1 MKKIA
6 ILSGGTSSE
15 REVALR
21 SATFFKEFINN
32 DFDFYDFPTDLE
44 KFLKNKD
51 NYDLV
56 IPVFHGQYWEDG
68 KIFAFLEILWIKTT
82 FSPYE
87 THAIC
92 LNKYITNELVSKLGV
107 EVPKQF
113 LYKWKQELDS
123 FPFIVKPNRGW
134 SSMFTY
140 KVENKDEFD
149 EKIKYIKANTT
160 DDILVQ
166 DFIEAEEYS
175 VSIVAG
181 EVLPIMKIQKEK
193 GEFFD
198 YENKY
203 SDAPKIK
210 ETWPEV
216 EPSLEATL
224 AFQSKKIYN
233 FFNCRWYA
241 RVDFLVRWE
250 DVYFLEINT
259 IPWMTKWSIVP
270 KSWELTGRSFEE
282 LIEKILCDK

>member
-6 ILSGGTSSE
+6 ILSGWTSSE

-21 SATFFKEFINN
+21 SASFFKKYIKK
-32 DFDFYDFPTDLE
+32 DFDFYDFPVDAE

-51 NYDLV
+51 NYDLA

-92 LNKYITNELVSKLGV
+92 LNKYVTNELVSKLGV
-107 EVPKQF
+107 WVPSQF
-113 LYKWKQELDS
+113 LYKWKLELEN
-123 FPFIVKPNRGW
+123 FPFIVKPNRWW

-140 KVENKDEFD
+140 KVSNKDEFN
-149 EKIKYIKANTT
+149 EKIAYIKANSL

-166 DFIEAEEYS
+166 EFIEAEEYS

-181 EVLPIMKIQKEK
+181 EVLPIMKVQKEK
-193 GEFFD
+193 WEFFD

-210 ETWPEV
+210 ETWPEI

-224 AFQSKKIYN
+224 AFQAKKIYN
-233 FFNCRWYA
+233 FFNCKWYS
-241 RVDFLVRWE
+241 RVDFLVRNE
-250 DVYFLEINT
+250 DVFFLEINT
-259 IPWMTKWSIVP
+259 IPGMTEWSIVP
-270 KSWELTGRSFEE
+270 KSWAMTGRSFEE
-282 LIEKILCDK
+282 LIDTVVDDK

>member
-6 ILSGGTSSE
+6 ILSGWTSSE

-21 SATFFKEFINN
+21 SAWFFRDFVKK
-32 DFDFYDFPTDLE
+32 DFDFYDFPADIE
-44 KFLKNKD
+44 KFLENKN
-51 NYDLV
+51 NYEFA

-68 KIFAFLEILWIKTT
+68 KIFAFLEILLIKTT

-92 LNKYITNELVSKLGV
+92 LNKFVTNELLSKLWV

-113 LYKWKQELDS
+113 LYKWSLDIET
-123 FPFIVKPNRGW
+123 FPLIVKPNRWW
-134 SSMFTY
+134 SSMYTY
-140 KVENKDEFD
+140 KVSNKEEFE
-149 EKIKYIKANTT
+149 EKIKIIEENTK

-166 DFIEAEEYS
+166 EFIKADEYS

-181 EVLPIMKIQKEK
+181 EVLPIMKVQKTID
-193 GEFFD
+193 EFFD

-210 ETWPEV
+210 ETWPEI
-216 EPSLEATL
+216 EPALESSL
-224 AFQSKKIYN
+224 AFQAKKIYN
-233 FFNCRWYA
+233 FFNCKWYA

-250 DVYFLEINT
+250 DIYFLEVNT
-259 IPWMTKWSIVP
+259 IPGMTTWSIVP
-270 KSWELTGRSFEE
+270 KSWALTGRSFEE
-282 LIEKILCDK
+282 LIEKIINDN